1 MITDITETIP
11 VFIQIAVLAV
21 LLVLSVQLIRKSGR
35 SLTVVFLIFLF
46 TMWLFTDLYW
56 VIYDFMRPDR
66 RMPFAVNEIGEA
78 SLFLLMP
85 AILGTVVHYRML
97 SASKQA
103 AGSVLFIVCNVALW
117 IAWSGEW
124 VQDILI
130 GAVFAYFC
138 CSTACSLKALRLMTK
153 KEWIGLGIGCI
164 LLIIGQTGT
173 FFTEPPLKSA
183 LDTGCNLLLTAGIV
197 YWIYKLFAARK
208 QQVSSKA
215 MLCLVLALTCWTLT
229 AKYMSAGIW
238 YSAFLIVETL
248 AQFLMYLSV
257 RKVVADA

>member
-1 MITDITETIP
+1 MITNISDTIP
-11 VFIQIAVLAV
+11 VIFQIAVLAV
-21 LLVLSVQLIRKSGR
+21 LLFLSVRLIRESGR
-35 SLTVVFLIFLF
+35 SLTAVFLTFLF
-46 TMWLFTDLYW
+46 AMWLLTDLYW

-97 SASKQA
+97 SVSKQA
-103 AGSVLFIVCNVALW
+103 MGAVLFIACNVALW

-130 GAVFAYFC
+130 GAVFTYFC
-138 CSTACSLKALRLMTK
+138 CTTACSLKALRLMTK
-153 KEWIGLGIGCI
+153 KEWIGLGIGCT
-164 LLIIGQTGT
+164 LLILWQSGT

-183 LDTGCNLLLTAGIV
+183 LDTGSYLLLTAGVV
-197 YWIYKLFAARK
+197 YWIYKLFVARK

-229 AKYMSAGIW
+229 AKYMSSGIW

>member
-46 TMWLFTDLYW
+46 TIWLFTDLYW
-56 VIYDFMRPDR
+56 VIYDFMRTDH

-85 AILGTVVHYRML
+85 AILGTVVHCRVF
-97 SASKQA
+97 SARKQVVGA
-103 AGSVLFIVCNVALW
+103 ILFIACNVALW

-138 CSTACSLKALRLMTK
+138 CCTACSLKVQQLMTK
-153 KEWIGLGIGCI
+153 KEWIGMGIGCAM
-164 LLIIGQTGT
+164 LIFGQTGT

-183 LDTGCNLLLTAGIV
+183 LDTGCYLLLTAGVAYWV
-197 YWIYKLFAARK
+197 YKFFAARK
-208 QQVSSKA
+208 QKLPSKA
-215 MLCLVLALTCWTLT
+215 ILCTVMALTCWTLT

-248 AQFLMYLSV
+248 TQLLMYLSV
-257 RKVVADA
+257 RKVVAEA